1 VPIYEELPGWN
12 TDLSGFTERH
22 QLPKNALDYI
32 AFLEEQVKVPIS
44 LVGVGPGREQ
54 FLHFAA

>member
-1 VPIYEELPGWN
+1 MPGWN
-12 TDLSGFTERH
+12 TDLTEATERH
-22 QLPKNALDYI
+22 HLPAAALEYV
-32 AFLEEQVKVPIS
+32 AFLEQQVGVPIT

>member
-1 VPIYEELPGWN
+1 MREPLILAI
-12 TDLSGFTERH
+12 TERS
-22 QLPKNALDYI
+22 QLPAEALAYVS
-32 AFLEEQVKVPIS
+32 FLEEQIGVKIS